1 MLESD
6 GLGGRVPQDG
16 DPHPALSRP
25 VEPHLPGSHI
35 AAEGVSVAAASHIQ
49 LTLVDGHADTT
60 VPTPALVACA
70 VVGAWGPRDTL
81 SL

>member
-1 MLESD
+1 M
-6 GLGGRVPQDG
+6 
-16 DPHPALSRP
+16 
-25 VEPHLPGSHI
+25 
-35 AAEGVSVAAASHIQ
+35 AATSYIQ

-60 VPTPALVACA
+60 VPTPALVARA